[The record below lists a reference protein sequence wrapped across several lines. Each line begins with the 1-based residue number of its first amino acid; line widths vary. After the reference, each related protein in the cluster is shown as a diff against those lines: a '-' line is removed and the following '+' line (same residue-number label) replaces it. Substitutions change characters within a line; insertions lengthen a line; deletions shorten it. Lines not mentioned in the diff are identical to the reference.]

1 MATTQTSLTHF
12 KLKPQNDAY
21 TVLLSISLMAM
32 IAACVLLF
40 YDLKKYPKAFPDAQQ
55 IGVSPYSGGDPL
67 RGGPTEPAAPRQ

>member
-1 MATTQTSLTHF
+1 MATTGTSLTQF

-55 IGVSPYSGGDPL
+55 IGAPPYPGNEPL
-67 RGGPTEPAAPRQ
+67 KGGPTEPQAPRQ